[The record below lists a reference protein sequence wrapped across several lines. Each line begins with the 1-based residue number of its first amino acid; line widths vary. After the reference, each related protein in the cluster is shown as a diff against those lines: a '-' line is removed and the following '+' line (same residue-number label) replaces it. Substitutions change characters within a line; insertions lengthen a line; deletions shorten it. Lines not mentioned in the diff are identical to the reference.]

1 MKSLKNT
8 FAALGFVC
16 FSSLALLPVG
26 MTVCGPV
33 TSRLLHPAKK
43 VHHLIKL
50 RSFPALA
57 AAHTVATSVARD
69 VLRAEAD
76 PLRNLFDQIGAG
88 RNLPVLDVDGTG
100 GGLIKRFIRSVNVSS
115 FVFQPVLNL

>member
-1 MKSLKNT
+1 MKSLRNT

-26 MTVCGPV
+26 ITVCGPFA
-33 TSRLLHPAKK
+33 SRLLHPAKK
-43 VHHLIKL
+43 IHPVKPVPSPELGVSHPV
-50 RSFPALA
+50 R
-57 AAHTVATSVARD
+57 TSIARD
-69 VLRAEAD
+69 ALRAEAD

-88 RNLPVLDVDGTG
+88 RSLPAFDGNGPG
-100 GGLIKRFIRSVNVSS
+100 GRLIKRLVRSVKVST